1 VFVKKYLFIAL
12 LFPFLLSCSF
22 AQVKIKSLRYYPYGD
37 ETSLPVVV
45 SGNDIASGLII
56 EFDLDTKSI
65 PDLDI
70 VFRFCDKNWKPM
82 NNVFLSNYGQNISYN
97 IDFANLPASVQYAS
111 YHYKGIFPDQKG
123 YVTFPYSG
131 KYTFYITD
139 AMDTSVVYAMGQ
151 FYVVFPEIDLNT
163 EIKKESLEDKTYYP
177 LELGR
182 IFNIKSKFTLPD
194 KLFPANV
201 SCMEIVDNHKISAPY
216 IVDRSFNTNTRQF
229 YWDGNRDFTFMIRD
243 IKPGNEYRQTDLRN
257 TNKFPSG
264 NVKAQFDGIEYPRF
278 DIFGHKDLNGGELL
292 TDPNNEYADYLN
304 VTFSFRPADNFYGD
318 IYLTGAFNNWQVLP
332 AYQMTNSG
340 GLFSKTIEL
349 KRGIFDYQYVTADLI
364 NGEVKNQDWIQLEGN
379 FWETEN
385 SYYIFIFYQD
395 PAYGGFDRIIAYQKL
410 TSK

>member
-1 VFVKKYLFIAL
+1 VKKCFI
-12 LFPFLLSCSF
+12 FIFLSAILISNSYS
-22 AQVKIKSLRYYPYGD
+22 QVKIKSLRYYPCGD
-37 ETSLPVVV
+37 ETSLPVIV

-56 EFDLDTKSI
+56 EFDLDTKSV

-97 IDFANLPASVQYAS
+97 IDFSNLPTSVQYTS

-123 YVTFPYSG
+123 AVTFPYSG
-131 KYTFYITD
+131 KYTFYITE
-139 AMDTSVVYAMGQ
+139 AMDTSVVYASGQ
-151 FYVVFPEIDLNT
+151 FYVVFPEV
-163 EIKKESLEDKTYYP
+163 EINVDFKKELLEDKTYYP

-182 IFNIKSKFTLPD
+182 IFNIKSRFALPD

-201 SCMEIVDNHKISAPY
+201 SCMEIVENQKIFNPY
-216 IVDRSFNTNTRQF
+216 IVDRSFNTNIRQF

-257 TNKFPSG
+257 TNKFQSG
-264 NVKAQFDGIEYPRF
+264 NVKAQFDGIEYSRF
-278 DIFGHKDLNGGELL
+278 DKFGRKDLNGGEEL
-292 TDPNNEYADYLN
+292 TNYNNDYADYLN
-304 VTFSFRPADNFYGD
+304 VTFSFRPADNFYGN

-332 AYQMTNSG
+332 AYQMINDG
-340 GLFSKTIEL
+340 GLYNKTIEL
-349 KRGIFDYQYVTADLI
+349 KRGIFDYQYVIADFI
-364 NGEVKNQDWIQLEGN
+364 NGEIKNQDWVQLEGN

-385 SYYIFIFYQD
+385 VYHIFIFYQD
-395 PAYGGFDRIIAYQKL
+395 PDFGGFDRIIAYQKL